1 MQTPFK
7 FKFDY
12 CKNSTRVP
20 FNTTLDKD
28 LIAQLKYIK
37 HNTKISISKLIEVA
51 LEPHLQSQETFDNFL
66 DMVKKY

>member
-1 MQTPFK
+1 MQKPFK
-7 FKFDY
+7 FRFDY

-37 HNTKISISKLIEVA
+37 HNTNIPISKLIEVA
-51 LEPHLQSQETFDNFL
+51 FQSHLQNQETFDNFL